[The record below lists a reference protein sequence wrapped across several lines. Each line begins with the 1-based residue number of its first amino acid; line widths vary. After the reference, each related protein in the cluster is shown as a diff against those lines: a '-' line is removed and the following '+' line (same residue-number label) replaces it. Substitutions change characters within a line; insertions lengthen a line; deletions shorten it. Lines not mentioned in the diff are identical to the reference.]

1 MNTLSV
7 CPGPAAGAAAQRP
20 ASAADEAIVRAAG
33 QIAIAARPRVEA
45 FFDEPTFTFSYLVSD
60 PATGRAAIVDP
71 VLEFDQPSGRRSTA
85 GADAILAHA
94 ERQGLKV
101 EWILETHAHA
111 DHLTAAPYLREKTG
125 AKVAIGREIVTVQKA
140 FGEIFNEGEDFARDG
155 SQFDRLLADG
165 ESFSIGTMPVIA
177 LHVPGH
183 TPADLAYVIGDAVF
197 VGDTMFMPDYGTAR
211 CDFPGGDARRLY
223 RSIRRLMELPDRSRV
238 FLCHD
243 YKAPGRDAFAHE
255 TTIGAQRTAN
265 VHVHLGVT
273 EEEFV
278 AMRSQR
284 DATLGMPRLIL
295 PSVQVNMRA
304 GNLPEPEANGVCYL
318 KLPVDLL

>member
-1 MNTLSV
+1 MNTLSA

-140 FGEIFNEGEDFARDG
+140 FGEIFNEG
-155 SQFDRLLADG
+155 
-165 ESFSIGTMPVIA
+165 
-177 LHVPGH
+177 
-183 TPADLAYVIGDAVF
+183 
-197 VGDTMFMPDYGTAR
+197 
-211 CDFPGGDARRLY
+211 
-223 RSIRRLMELPDRSRV
+223 
-238 FLCHD
+238 
-243 YKAPGRDAFAHE
+243 
-255 TTIGAQRTAN
+255 
-265 VHVHLGVT
+265 
-273 EEEFV
+273 
-278 AMRSQR
+278 
-284 DATLGMPRLIL
+284 
-295 PSVQVNMRA
+295 
-304 GNLPEPEANGVCYL
+304 
-318 KLPVDLL
+318 